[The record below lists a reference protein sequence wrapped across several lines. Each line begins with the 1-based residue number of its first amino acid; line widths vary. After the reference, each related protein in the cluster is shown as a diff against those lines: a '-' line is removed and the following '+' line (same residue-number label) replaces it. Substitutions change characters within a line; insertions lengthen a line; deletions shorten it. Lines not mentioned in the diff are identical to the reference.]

1 MSAPPET
8 GAPPQNGGQECPP
21 HPKLAPHRRMA
32 DRNVRPTRDW
42 RPTGKWR
49 TRMSA
54 LLDILLC
61 SLHHSPPMPGLI
73 AEPRQQ
79 AVVLLFLG
87 GLGLLISVM
96 LAARAMEFEQDATPR
111 RRILAHWLPI
121 VAAVLLATLLGYGEM
136 GVAMIFGTSV
146 AMLSVVS
153 GFVALS
159 GPLMDVPA
167 QARRMWPFLPV
178 LATLVFVLGL
188 RGTLGVFEVTAFGVQ
203 GLLLFLLWGS
213 VKYS

>member
-1 MSAPPET
+1 MSKQCEL
-8 GAPPQNGGQECPP
+8 N
-21 HPKLAPHRRMA
+21 
-32 DRNVRPTRDW
+32 
-42 RPTGKWR
+42 
-49 TRMSA
+49 
-54 LLDILLC
+54 LLDISVH
-61 SLHHSPPMPGLI
+61 SLHHSPRMPGMF

-121 VAAVLLATLLGYGEM
+121 AAAVLLATVLGYGEV

-146 AMLSVVS
+146 ALLSVVS
-153 GFVALS
+153 GFVVMA
-159 GPLMDVPA
+159 GPLMDVPT
-167 QARRMWPFLPV
+167 QARRLWPFLPV

-188 RGTLGVFEVTAFGVQ
+188 RGTLGIFEACALGVQ
-203 GLLLFLLWGS
+203 GLLVFVLWGS
-213 VKYS
+213 VKYSSPQPQPAPPTRGLQIVGLMA